1 MRTIMPPQLDTRACI
16 HKFAKSNRHVSFAP
30 ESGPER
36 GRRLGAKNRREQLQQ
51 ISTLFDH
58 FVGAGEQRCR
68 HGERERSRIA

>member
-1 MRTIMPPQLDTRACI
+1 MRTIMPPRWILGRVLVNLPS
-16 HKFAKSNRHVSFAP
+16 KFHVSFAP

-36 GRRLGAKNRREQLQQ
+36 GRRGSRLGAKNCREQLQQ

-68 HGERERSRIA
+68 HGERERS